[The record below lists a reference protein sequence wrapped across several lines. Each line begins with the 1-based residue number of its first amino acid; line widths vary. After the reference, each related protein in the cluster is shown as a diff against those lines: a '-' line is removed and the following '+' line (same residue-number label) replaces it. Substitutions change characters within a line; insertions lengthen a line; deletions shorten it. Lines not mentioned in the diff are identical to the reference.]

1 MGPVPHAAVAPAR
14 GGLSARLAMPGAVAL
29 AVAIVFAIK
38 AFVGLSA
45 ASRGVSQF
53 IDDAFYYLLIAR
65 NFAGSGVPTFDGIN
79 PTNGFH
85 PLWMLMLAGMYKA
98 IGAAAG
104 LVTQIVAVKSLE
116 LATLAGGLA
125 MCVVAFNRLRH
136 ATPLAW
142 GFPGAAVILLAP
154 RLYVFEQ
161 GMESTLAA
169 GLLLAALY
177 GAIDRRPAWLMASL
191 PLLFLARLDSLV
203 FVIGPLALWWVLQ
216 EGPAWRAHA
225 RTFAPVALVAAAF
238 IGMNVALTGEANTI
252 SGQIKSSFPAITP
265 HWSYL
270 IEPLLLGP
278 HLGWRMLYAY
288 PNTLVATTGLALVA
302 IACAWRWREAW
313 ARPVAWVLLMAA
325 LLIANV
331 LLFQRWD
338 KGVDARYLSLPY
350 LLMGFAAVA
359 TLAGL
364 LRRRESAVWVL
375 GLLLAACALVWVERY
390 REERTMRMDLAKAN
404 EVKAST
410 RPGERFAGTDVG
422 AFSFWLERPFVN
434 LDGLVNNRELQEA
447 IRDRRLA
454 DYLEKQDVRYLL
466 AAFWD
471 REQALVS
478 DRPERMYRSRV
489 FPEGVAGKAYSHY
502 DFSLY
507 SYIHDAYSDAIRF
520 CPGEE
525 IFREAIGRD
534 GLANATLVIY
544 RVKRPI
550 RRAGQSDASC
560 APAR

>member
-1 MGPVPHAAVAPAR
+1 MGAVPHAPVKR
-14 GGLSARLAMPGAVAL
+14 I
-29 AVAIVFAIK
+29 AVAIAVVFAIK
-38 AFVGLSA
+38 AFASLSVA
-45 ASRGVSQF
+45 ARGVSF
-53 IDDAFYYLLIAR
+53 YIDDAFYYLLIAR
-65 NFAGSGVPTFDGIN
+65 NFADSGVPTFDGTN

-85 PLWMLMLAGMYKA
+85 PLWMLMLAAMYKV
-98 IGAAAG
+98 IGTGAG
-104 LVTQIVAVKSLE
+104 LFTQIVASKTLE
-116 LATLAGGLA
+116 LLTLAGALA
-125 MCVVAFNRLRH
+125 MCLLAFSRLRH

-142 GFPGAAVILLAP
+142 GFLGAAVILLAP

-177 GAIDRRPAWLMASL
+177 GAIARKPAWLMASL

-238 IGMNVALTGEANTI
+238 IGLNIALTGEANTI
-252 SGQIKSSFPAITP
+252 SGRIKSSFPAITP

-278 HLGWRMLYAY
+278 HVGWRVLYAY
-288 PNTLVATTGLALVA
+288 PNTLVASSGLALVA
-302 IACAWRWREAW
+302 IACLWRRREPW
-313 ARPVAWVLLMAA
+313 AGPVAWVLLMAA

-350 LLMGFAAVA
+350 LLLGFAACA
-359 TLAGL
+359 TLAGY
-364 LRRRESAVWVL
+364 LRQRDNAAWVL
-375 GLLLAACALVWVERY
+375 GALLAACAFVWVDRY
-390 REERTMRMDLAKAN
+390 REERSMGMDLTKAN
-404 EVKAST
+404 EVKAAT

-422 AFSFWLERPFVN
+422 AFAFWLERPFVN
-434 LDGLVNNRELQEA
+434 LDGLVNNRELQDA

-478 DRPERMYRSRV
+478 DRPERMYRSRI
-489 FPEGVAGKAYSHY
+489 FPAGVAGKDYPHY
-502 DFSLY
+502 DFTLY
-507 SYIHDAYSDAIRF
+507 SYIHDAESEAIRF

-544 RVKRPI
+544 RVRRPI
-550 RRAGQSDASC
+550 RRAGGPDDSC

>member
-1 MGPVPHAAVAPAR
+1 MGPVPHAPVAPAR
-14 GGLSARLAMPGAVAL
+14 DGRLASLAGPAPIAL
-29 AVAIVFAIK
+29 AIAIVFALK
-38 AFVGLSA
+38 AFVALSA
-45 ASRGVSQF
+45 ASRGVSLF

-65 NFAGSGVPTFDGIN
+65 NFAASGVPTFDGIN

-85 PLWMLMLAGMYKA
+85 PLWMLMLAAMYKT
-98 IGAAAG
+98 IGAGAG
-104 LVTQIVAVKSLE
+104 LFTQIVAAKSLE
-116 LATLAGGLA
+116 LLALAGALA
-125 MCVVAFNRLRH
+125 MCLVAFSRLRL

-169 GLLLAALY
+169 GLLLAAIY
-177 GAIDRRPAWLMASL
+177 GAVARRPAWLMVTL

-203 FVIGPLALWWVLQ
+203 FVIGPLTLWWVLQ

-225 RTFAPVALVAAAF
+225 RTFAPVAVVAAAF
-238 IGMNVALTGEANTI
+238 IGMNFALTGHANTI

-270 IEPLLLGP
+270 MEPLLLGP
-278 HLGWRMLYAY
+278 HLGWRVLYAY
-288 PNTLVATTGLALVA
+288 PNALVATAGLALVA
-302 IACAWRWREAW
+302 VACAWRRREPW
-313 ARPVAWVLLMAA
+313 AGPVAWVLLMAA

-350 LLMGFAAVA
+350 VLMGFAAFA

-364 LRRRESAVWVL
+364 LRRREYAAWVL

-390 REERTMRMDLAKAN
+390 REERPMKMDLTKAD
-404 EVKAST
+404 EVKAAT

-422 AFSFWLERPFVN
+422 GFSFWLERPFVN

-454 DYLEKQDVRYLL
+454 EYLEKQDVRYLL

-478 DRPERMYRSRV
+478 ERPERMYRSRV
-489 FPEGVAGKAYSHY
+489 FPAGVAGKDYSHY
-502 DFSLY
+502 DFTLY
-507 SYIHDAYSDAIRF
+507 SYIYDTESDAIRF
-520 CPGEE
+520 CPDEE

-534 GLANATLVIY
+534 GLANAALVIY

-550 RRAGQSDASC
+550 RRAAQPDASC
-560 APAR
+560 KPAR

>member
-1 MGPVPHAAVAPAR
+1 MGPLPHAAVAPAPGAR
-14 GGLSARLAMPGAVAL
+14 PARLASPAAIAAAIAL
-29 AVAIVFAIK
+29 VFALK
-38 AFVGLSA
+38 ASVGLSA
-45 ASRGVSQF
+45 ASRGVSLF

-65 NFAGSGVPTFDGIN
+65 NFADSGVPTFDGIN
-79 PTNGFH
+79 ATNGFH
-85 PLWMLMLAGMYKA
+85 PLWMLMLAGMYKV
-98 IGAAAG
+98 IDTGAG
-104 LVTQIVAVKSLE
+104 LFTQIVAAKVLE
-116 LATLAGGLA
+116 LVTLAGALA
-125 MCVVAFNRLRH
+125 LCVVAYRRLRH

-169 GLLLAALY
+169 GLLLAAIY
-177 GAIDRRPAWLMASL
+177 GAIDRRPAWLIATL

-216 EGPAWRAHA
+216 EGPVWRAHA

-238 IGMNVALTGEANTI
+238 IGLNLALTGQANTI

-278 HLGWRMLYAY
+278 HLGWRVLYAY
-288 PNTLVATTGLALVA
+288 PNTLVVTAGLALVA
-302 IACAWRWREAW
+302 VACAWRHREPW
-313 ARPVAWVLLMAA
+313 AGPVAWVILMAA

-350 LLMGFAAVA
+350 VLMGFAAFA

-364 LRRRESAVWVL
+364 LRRRENAAWVFA
-375 GLLLAACALVWVERY
+375 LLLAACALVWVVRFD
-390 REERTMRMDLAKAN
+390 EERPMKMDLTKAN
-404 EVKAST
+404 EVKAAT

-447 IRDRRLA
+447 IRDKRLA
-454 DYLEKQDVRYLL
+454 DYLEKHDVRYLL

-478 DRPERMYRSRV
+478 ARPERMYRSRI
-489 FPEGVAGKAYSHY
+489 FPEGVAGTAYSHY

-507 SYIHDAYSDAIRF
+507 SYIHDAYSDAVRF

-525 IFREAIGRD
+525 IFREAIGCD

-544 RVKRPI
+544 RVRRPI
-550 RRAGQSDASC
+550 RRAGQPDASC
-560 APAR
+560 APAG

>member
-1 MGPVPHAAVAPAR
+1 MKR
-14 GGLSARLAMPGAVAL
+14 I
-29 AVAIVFAIK
+29 AVAIAVVFAIK
-38 AFVGLSA
+38 AFASLSVA
-45 ASRGVSQF
+45 ARGVSF
-53 IDDAFYYLLIAR
+53 YIDDAFYYLLIAR
-65 NFAGSGVPTFDGIN
+65 NFADSGVPTFDGVN

-85 PLWMLMLAGMYKA
+85 PLWMLMLAAMYKV
-98 IGAAAG
+98 IGTGAG
-104 LVTQIVAVKSLE
+104 LFTQIVASKALE
-116 LATLAGGLA
+116 LLTMAGALA
-125 MCVVAFNRLRH
+125 MCLLAFGRLRH

-142 GFPGAAVILLAP
+142 GFVGAAVILLAP

-177 GAIDRRPAWLMASL
+177 GAIDRRRAWLMASL

-203 FVIGPLALWWVLQ
+203 FVIGPLALWWMLQ

-238 IGMNVALTGEANTI
+238 IGLNIALTGEANTI
-252 SGQIKSSFPAITP
+252 SGRIKSSFPAITP

-278 HLGWRMLYAY
+278 HVGWRVLYAY
-288 PNTLVATTGLALVA
+288 PNTLVASMGLALVA
-302 IACAWRWREAW
+302 IACLWRRREPW
-313 ARPVAWVLLMAA
+313 AGPVAWVLLMAA

-350 LLMGFAAVA
+350 LLLGFAASA
-359 TLAGL
+359 TLAGF
-364 LRRRESAVWVL
+364 LRRRDNAAWVL
-375 GLLLAACALVWVERY
+375 GVLLAACAFVWVDRY
-390 REERTMRMDLAKAN
+390 REERSMGMDLTKAN
-404 EVKAST
+404 EVKAAT

-422 AFSFWLERPFVN
+422 AFAFWLERPFVN
-434 LDGLVNNRELQEA
+434 LDGLVNNRELQDA

-478 DRPERMYRSRV
+478 DRPERMYRSRI
-489 FPEGVAGKAYSHY
+489 FPAGVAGKDYPHY
-502 DFSLY
+502 DFTLY
-507 SYIHDAYSDAIRF
+507 SYIHDAESEAIRF

-544 RVKRPI
+544 RVTRPI
-550 RRAGQSDASC
+550 RRAGGPDDSC

>member
-1 MGPVPHAAVAPAR
+1 MVIAI
-14 GGLSARLAMPGAVAL
+14 AL
-29 AVAIVFAIK
+29 VFALR

-65 NFAGSGVPTFDGIN
+65 NFADTGMPTFDGVN
-79 PTNGFH
+79 ATNGFH
-85 PLWMLMLAGMYKA
+85 PLWMLMLAGMYKV
-98 IGAAAG
+98 IGTGAG
-104 LVTQIVAVKSLE
+104 LFTQIVAAKVLE
-116 LATLAGGLA
+116 LLTLAGALA
-125 MCVVAFNRLRH
+125 LCVVAYRRLRDT
-136 ATPLAW
+136 TPLAW

-177 GAIDRRPAWLMASL
+177 GAIDRRPAWLMATL

-203 FVIGPLALWWVLQ
+203 FVIAPLALWWVLQ

-252 SGQIKSSFPAITP
+252 SGQIKSSFPAVTP

-270 IEPLLLGP
+270 VEPLLLGP

-288 PNTLVATTGLALVA
+288 PNTLVVTVGLALVA
-302 IACAWRWREAW
+302 IACAWRRREPW
-313 ARPVAWVLLMAA
+313 AKPVGWVILMAA

-350 LLMGFAAVA
+350 VLLGFAAFA

-364 LRRRESAVWVL
+364 LRRRENAAWAF
-375 GLLLAACALVWVERY
+375 GLLLAACALVWGVRFE
-390 REERTMRMDLAKAN
+390 EERPMRMDLTKAN
-404 EVKAST
+404 EVKAAT

-454 DYLEKQDVRYLL
+454 DYLEKYDVRYLL

-478 DRPERMYRSRV
+478 ARPERMYRSRI
-489 FPEGVAGKAYSHY
+489 FPEGVAGTAYSHY

-507 SYIHDAYSDAIRF
+507 SYIHDAYSDAVRF

-550 RRAGQSDASC
+550 RRAAQPDASC
-560 APAR
+560 PPAR

>member
-1 MGPVPHAAVAPAR
+1 MAPVPHAAVAPAR
-14 GGLSARLAMPGAVAL
+14 GARFARLASPGALAL
-29 AVAIVFAIK
+29 AIALVFALK

-65 NFAGSGVPTFDGIN
+65 NFADSGVPTFDGVN
-79 PTNGFH
+79 ATNGFH
-85 PLWMLMLAGMYKA
+85 PLWMLMLAGMYKV
-98 IGAAAG
+98 IGTGAG
-104 LVTQIVAVKSLE
+104 LFVQVVAAKSLE
-116 LATLAGGLA
+116 LLTLAGALA
-125 MCVVAFNRLRH
+125 VCLLGYRRLRLS
-136 ATPLAW
+136 TPLAW
-142 GFPGAAVILLAP
+142 GFPGAALILLAP

-177 GAIDRRPAWLMASL
+177 GAIDRRPAWLMVTL

-216 EGPAWRAHA
+216 EGPAWRAHV
-225 RTFAPVALVAAAF
+225 RTFAPVALVATAF
-238 IGMNVALTGEANTI
+238 IGMNIALTGEANTI

-288 PNTLVATTGLALVA
+288 PNTLVVATGLALVA
-302 IACAWRWREAW
+302 GACAWRRREPW
-313 ARPVAWVLLMAA
+313 ARPVAWVILMAA
-325 LLIANV
+325 LLVANV

-350 LLMGFAAVA
+350 VLMGFAAFA
-359 TLAGL
+359 ALAAL
-364 LRRRESAVWVL
+364 LRRRESAVWVF
-375 GLLLAACALVWVERY
+375 GVLLAACALVWVDRY
-390 REERTMRMDLAKAN
+390 REERPMRMDLTKAG
-404 EVKAST
+404 EVKAAT

-447 IRDRRLA
+447 IRDKRLA
-454 DYLEKQDVRYLL
+454 DYLERQDVRYLL

-478 DRPERMYRSRV
+478 ERPERMYRSRI
-489 FPEGVAGKAYSHY
+489 FPAGVAGTDYPHY
-502 DFSLY
+502 DFTLY
-507 SYIHDAYSDAIRF
+507 SYIHDAESEAIRF

-544 RVKRPI
+544 RVPRPI
-550 RRAGQSDASC
+550 RRAGQPDASC

>member
-1 MGPVPHAAVAPAR
+1 MKR
-14 GGLSARLAMPGAVAL
+14 IAL
-29 AVAIVFAIK
+29 AIAVVFALK
-38 AFVGLSA
+38 ALVALSA
-45 ASRGVSQF
+45 ASRGVSFF

-65 NFAGSGVPTFDGIN
+65 NFAASGVPTFDGVN

-85 PLWMLMLAGMYKA
+85 PLWMLVLAAMYKV

-104 LVTQIVAVKSLE
+104 LFTQIVAAKAVE
-116 LATLAGGLA
+116 LLALGGALA
-125 MCVVAFNRLRH
+125 LCLVAFRRLRP

-161 GMESTLAA
+161 GMESSLAA
-169 GLLLAALY
+169 ALLLAALY
-177 GAIDRRPAWLMASL
+177 GVIGRKPLWLMVSL

-216 EGPAWRAHA
+216 EGPAWRTHA

-238 IGMNVALTGEANTI
+238 IGMNLALTGHANTI

-278 HLGWRMLYAY
+278 HLGWRTLYAY
-288 PNTLVATTGLALVA
+288 PNTLVVTTGLALVA
-302 IACAWRWREAW
+302 VACAWRRREPW
-313 ARPVAWVLLMAA
+313 ARPVAWILLMAA
-325 LLIANV
+325 LLVANV

-350 LLMGFAAVA
+350 VLLGFAAFA
-359 TLAGL
+359 TLAGV
-364 LRRRESAVWVL
+364 LRRQESAAWVF

-390 REERTMRMDLAKAN
+390 REERPRRMDLAKAD
-404 EVKAST
+404 EVKAAT

-454 DYLEKQDVRYLL
+454 EYLEKNDVRYLL

-478 DRPERMYRSRV
+478 DRPERMYRSRI
-489 FPEGVAGKAYSHY
+489 FPAGVAGKDYAHY
-502 DFSLY
+502 DFTLY
-507 SYIHDAYSDAIRF
+507 SYIHDTESDAIRF

-534 GLANATLVIY
+534 GLANAALVIY

-550 RRAGQSDASC
+550 RRAAQPDASC
-560 APAR
+560 TPAR

>member
-1 MGPVPHAAVAPAR
+1 LR
-14 GGLSARLAMPGAVAL
+14 RIAL
-29 AVAIVFAIK
+29 AVAGVFALK
-38 AFVGLSA
+38 AFVALAA

-65 NFAGSGVPTFDGIN
+65 NFAASGVPTFDGVN
-79 PTNGFH
+79 ATNGFH
-85 PLWMLMLAGMYKA
+85 PLWMLMLAGMYEVV
-98 IGAAAG
+98 GTGAG
-104 LVTQIVAVKSLE
+104 LFTQIVAAKVLE
-116 LATLAGGLA
+116 LLTLAGALA
-125 MCVVAFNRLRH
+125 MCLFAFRRLRH

-177 GAIDRRPAWLMASL
+177 GAIDRRPRWLMATL

-216 EGPAWRAHA
+216 EGPNWRAHA
-225 RTFAPVALVAAAF
+225 RTFAPVALAAAAV
-238 IGMNVALTGEANTI
+238 IGLNLALTGEANTI
-252 SGQIKSSFPAITP
+252 SGRIKSSFPAITP

-270 IEPLLLGP
+270 VEPLLLAP

-288 PNTLVATTGLALVA
+288 PNTLVVTTGLALVA
-302 IACAWRWREAW
+302 AACAWRRREPW
-313 ARPVAWVLLMAA
+313 AGPVAWVLLMAA
-325 LLIANV
+325 LLVANV

-350 LLMGFAAVA
+350 LLLGFAALA

-364 LRRRESAVWVL
+364 LPRGEKVEWIFGV
-375 GLLLAACALVWVERY
+375 LLAACALVWLVRFD
-390 REERTMRMDLAKAN
+390 EERPRRMDLAKAN
-404 EVKAST
+404 EVKAAT

-422 AFSFWLERPFVN
+422 AFAFWLERPFVN
-434 LDGLVNNRELQEA
+434 LDGLVNNRELQDA

-454 DYLEKQDVRYLL
+454 DYLEKHDVRYLL

-478 DRPERMYRSRV
+478 DRPERMYRSRI
-489 FPEGVAGKAYSHY
+489 FPAGVAGKDYPHY
-502 DFSLY
+502 DFTLY
-507 SYIHDAYSDAIRF
+507 SYIHDTESDAIRF

-550 RRAGQSDASC
+550 RRAAQPDASC
-560 APAR
+560 EPAR

>member
-1 MGPVPHAAVAPAR
+1 MR
-14 GGLSARLAMPGAVAL
+14 RI
-29 AVAIVFAIK
+29 AVAIAIVFGLR

-65 NFAGSGVPTFDGIN
+65 NFADSGVPTFDGVN
-79 PTNGFH
+79 ATNGFH
-85 PLWMLMLAGMYKA
+85 PLWMLMLAAMYKV
-98 IGAAAG
+98 IGTGAG
-104 LVTQIVAVKSLE
+104 PFTQIVAVKILE
-116 LATLAGGLA
+116 LLTLAGALT
-125 MCVVAFNRLRH
+125 MCLVAFRRLRL

-169 GLLLAALY
+169 GLLLAAIY
-177 GAIDRRPAWLMASL
+177 GAIDRRPAWLMAIL

-203 FVIGPLALWWVLQ
+203 FVIGPLGLWWVLQ

-238 IGMNVALTGEANTI
+238 IGMNIALTGQANTI

-288 PNTLVATTGLALVA
+288 PNTLVVTTGITLVA
-302 IACAWRWREAW
+302 IACAWRRREPW
-313 ARPVAWVLLMAA
+313 AGPVAWVLLMAA

-338 KGVDARYLSLPY
+338 KGVEARYLSLPY
-350 LLMGFAAVA
+350 VLMGFAAFA

-364 LRRRESAVWVL
+364 LRRRENAVWVL
-375 GLLLAACALVWVERY
+375 GLLLVACALVWVERY
-390 REERTMRMDLAKAN
+390 REERPMRMDLTKAN
-404 EVKAST
+404 EVKAAT

-447 IRDRRLA
+447 IRDKRLA
-454 DYLEKQDVRYLL
+454 DYLEKHDVRYLL

-478 DRPERMYRSRV
+478 DRPERMYRSRI

-550 RRAGQSDASC
+550 RRAGQPDASC

>member
-1 MGPVPHAAVAPAR
+1 MKR
-14 GGLSARLAMPGAVAL
+14 IAL
-29 AVAIVFAIK
+29 AIAIVFALK
-38 AFVGLSA
+38 ALVALSA
-45 ASRGVSQF
+45 ASRGVSFF

-65 NFAGSGVPTFDGIN
+65 NFAASGVPTFDGIN

-85 PLWMLMLAGMYKA
+85 PLWMLVLAAMYKV

-104 LVTQIVAVKSLE
+104 LFTQIVAAKAVE
-116 LATLAGGLA
+116 LLTLAAALGLCLA
-125 MCVVAFNRLRH
+125 AFRRLRP

-169 GLLLAALY
+169 ALLLAAIY
-177 GAIDRRPAWLMASL
+177 GVIDRKPLWLMVTL

-225 RTFAPVALVAAAF
+225 RTFAPVALVVAAF
-238 IGMNVALTGEANTI
+238 IGMNIALTGHANTI

-278 HLGWRMLYAY
+278 HLGWRTLYAY
-288 PNTLVATTGLALVA
+288 PNTLVVTTGLALVA
-302 IACAWRWREAW
+302 IACAWRRREPW
-313 ARPVAWVLLMAA
+313 AGPVAWILLMAA
-325 LLIANV
+325 LLVANV

-350 LLMGFAAVA
+350 VLLGFAAFA
-359 TLAGL
+359 TLAGV
-364 LRRRESAVWVL
+364 LRRRESAAWVF

-390 REERTMRMDLAKAN
+390 REERPRRMDLTKAD
-404 EVKAST
+404 EVKAAT
-410 RPGERFAGTDVG
+410 RSAERFAGTDVG

-454 DYLEKQDVRYLL
+454 GYLEKNDVRYLL

-478 DRPERMYRSRV
+478 DRPERMYRSRI
-489 FPEGVAGKAYSHY
+489 FPAGVAGKDYPHY
-502 DFSLY
+502 DFTLY
-507 SYIHDAYSDAIRF
+507 SYIHDTESDAIRF

-534 GLANATLVIY
+534 GLANAALVIY

-550 RRAGQSDASC
+550 RRAAQPDASC
-560 APAR
+560 EPAR

>member
-1 MGPVPHAAVAPAR
+1 MGAVPHAPVTRIAAAFAV
-14 GGLSARLAMPGAVAL
+14 
-29 AVAIVFAIK
+29 VFAIK
-38 AFVGLSA
+38 AFASLSVA
-45 ASRGVSQF
+45 ARGVSF
-53 IDDAFYYLLIAR
+53 YIDDAFYYLLIAR
-65 NFAGSGVPTFDGIN
+65 NFADSGVPTFDGTN

-85 PLWMLMLAGMYKA
+85 PLWMLMLAAMYKV
-98 IGAAAG
+98 IGTGAG
-104 LVTQIVAVKSLE
+104 LFTQIVASKSLE
-116 LATLAGGLA
+116 LLTMAGALA
-125 MCVVAFNRLRH
+125 MCLLAFSRLRH

-142 GFPGAAVILLAP
+142 GFAGAAVILLAP

-177 GAIDRRPAWLMASL
+177 GAIDRRPAWLMAAL

-225 RTFAPVALVAAAF
+225 RTFAPVALVAVAF
-238 IGMNVALTGEANTI
+238 IGLNIALTGEANTI
-252 SGQIKSSFPAITP
+252 SGRIKSSFPAITP

-278 HLGWRMLYAY
+278 HLGWRVLYAY
-288 PNTLVATTGLALVA
+288 PNTLVASTGLALVA
-302 IACAWRWREAW
+302 IACLGRRREPW
-313 ARPVAWVLLMAA
+313 VKPVAWALLMAA

-331 LLFQRWD
+331 VLFQRWD

-350 LLMGFAAVA
+350 LLLGFAAFA
-359 TLAGL
+359 TLAGF
-364 LRRRESAVWVL
+364 LRRRDNAAWVF
-375 GLLLAACALVWVERY
+375 GVLLAACAFVWVDRY
-390 REERTMRMDLAKAN
+390 REERSMSMDLTKAN
-404 EVKAST
+404 EVKAAT

-422 AFSFWLERPFVN
+422 AFAFWLERPFVN
-434 LDGLVNNRELQEA
+434 LDGLVNNRELQDA

-478 DRPERMYRSRV
+478 DRPERMYRSRI
-489 FPEGVAGKAYSHY
+489 FPAGVAGKDYPYY
-502 DFSLY
+502 DFTLY
-507 SYIHDAYSDAIRF
+507 SYLHDTESDAIRF

-544 RVKRPI
+544 RVRRPI
-550 RRAGQSDASC
+550 RRAGGPDDSC